1 MKEQYFRIKSLIRLQ
16 RVSWYLIFGC
26 FLLATVLYLLEL
38 PIAGRV
44 AFWGLVALLAM
55 ILIKIFLLAEQ
66 FRAARLYRFWLLS
79 YTLLF
84 ILLSTVLVKVYF
96 SP

>member
-1 MKEQYFRIKSLIRLQ
+1 MKDQHFRIKPLIRLQ

-44 AFWGLVALLAM
+44 AFGGLVALLAM
-55 ILIKIFLLAEQ
+55 TLIKIFLLAEQ

-79 YTLLF
+79 YALLF
-84 ILLSTVLVKVYF
+84 VLLSTVLLKVYF
-96 SP
+96 SL